1 MNSNKNAMRFINSSK
16 NKLHGNK
23 NKLNSKKKK
32 AFFCPCQ
39 TQPKLYFH
47 EVHAYLL
54 KAQVFLGKSCL
65 G

>member
-1 MNSNKNAMRFINSSK
+1 MNSSKNVMRFINSSK

-23 NKLNSKKKK
+23 NKLNSKKKSI
-32 AFFCPCQ
+32 FCQCQ